1 MQHKWTDEEGIKHN
15 FCIKC
20 GLKKSAARRRPCNV
34 STDNWKKNIQHQL
47 QEEYKDYYGR
57 MYCKCKVCGIEVNK
71 RWSHYSLI
79 TRNNDLEKVYVAY
92 IEKTDDSGKVLRR
105 CYTTNTAYQRNK
117 QEKAGREIKFWLIGC
132 AYTEDEAEVRDII
145 L

>member
-34 STDNWKKNIQHQL
+34 SLENWKKNITHDL
-47 QEEYKDYYGR
+47 VEDYRDFYGR
-57 MYCKCKVCGIEVNK
+57 IMCKCKTCNIEVNK
-71 RWSHYSLI
+71 RWSIYSLV
-79 TRNNDLEKVYVAY
+79 TKNNDLSKVYVAY
-92 IEKTDDSGKVLRR
+92 IEKVDKDGKVVRR
-105 CYTTNTAYQRNK
+105 CYTTNTDYQRKK
-117 QEKAGREIKFWLIGC
+117 QEKAGRTIKYWLIGC
-132 AYTEDEAEVRDII
+132 AYTEDEANVRDII